1 MKRTKKD
8 EQVLLYRFH
17 DADILEQFKAVLK
30 TLHIRATVLKDEDS
44 AEKVGFLLGIKG
56 FQPAKEKGEAFT
68 FPGEVMI
75 LHNIQGKRL
84 DEVLR
89 SMKEAGLPRIH
100 YKAVVT
106 PFNILWPLRKLCET
120 MQKEHAEIT
129 NSKES

>member
-17 DADILEQFKAVLK
+17 DADMLEQFKAVLK

>member
-30 TLHIRATVLKDEDS
+30 PLHIRATVLKDEDS

>member
-1 MKRTKKD
+1 MKRTKKE

-17 DADILEQFKAVLK
+17 DADMLEQFKAVLK
-30 TLHIRATVLKDEDS
+30 AIRIRVTVLKDEDS

>member
-1 MKRTKKD
+1 MKRTKKE

-17 DADILEQFKAVLK
+17 DADMLEQFKAVLK
-30 TLHIRATVLKDEDS
+30 SLHIRVTVLKDEDC

-56 FQPAKEKGEAFT
+56 FQPAKEKGEAFA